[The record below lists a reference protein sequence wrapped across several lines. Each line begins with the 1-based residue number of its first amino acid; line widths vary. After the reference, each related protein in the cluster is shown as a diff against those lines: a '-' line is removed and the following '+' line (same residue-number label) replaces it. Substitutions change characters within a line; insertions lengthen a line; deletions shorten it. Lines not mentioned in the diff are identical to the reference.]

1 MTLRPAARACYALW
15 SALSARLGRREAR
28 RGRPPKLAALARP
41 ATLHRGGP
49 GVRESASKCI
59 TRSGLALLA
68 FALASTAAP
77 AWARSSDRDK
87 PINVDA
93 GNQKGSTDESAPTV
107 FSGGVH
113 ITQGTLD
120 IKSSV
125 AELTVKNGDPTRAV
139 FTGSQVVMKQ
149 EMDDGAPVTARA
161 DKVDYDLTTEI
172 IVFTGNAYMQNPRG
186 STSGPRITYN
196 MKTGQIESSGDGGGG
211 RVKTTIL
218 PKSAQGKK

>member
-1 MTLRPAARACYALW
+1 MTLRPAASLVLLVIALVA
-15 SALSARLGRREAR
+15 SA
-28 RGRPPKLAALARP
+28 
-41 ATLHRGGP
+41 
-49 GVRESASKCI
+49 
-59 TRSGLALLA
+59 
-68 FALASTAAP
+68 AAP
-77 AWARSSDRDK
+77 AWARSTDRSK

-125 AELTVKNGDPTRAV
+125 AELTVRNGDPTRAV
-139 FTGSQVVMKQ
+139 FTGNQVVMKQ

-172 IVFTGNAYMQNPRG
+172 IVFIGNAYMENPRG

-196 MKTGQIESSGDGGGG
+196 MKTGQIESSGDGSGG

-218 PKSAQGKK
+218 PKSAQGRPAQGKK